1 MIACHFLARKRAN
14 LIRAA
19 SWAVT
24 SGWPA
29 TAFDPGPGGGAA
41 AHHRNGVH
49 LGGKDRWSACVRW
62 NFKIYM
68 ALPEHSSLI
77 AEE

>member
-1 MIACHFLARKRAN
+1 MGCDFRLANDGVRPR
-14 LIRAA
+14 
-19 SWAVT
+19 
-24 SGWPA
+24 
-29 TAFDPGPGGGAA
+29 PGGGAA